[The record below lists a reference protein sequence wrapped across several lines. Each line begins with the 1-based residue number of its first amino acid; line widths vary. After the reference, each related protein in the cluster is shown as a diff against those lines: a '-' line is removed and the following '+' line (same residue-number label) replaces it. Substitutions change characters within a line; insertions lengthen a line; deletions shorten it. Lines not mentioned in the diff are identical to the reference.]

1 MVEFNLQQPR
11 YFVNMNLLGRGS
23 AKEEFIY
30 SKLIQWLKYNFVS
43 SETIMLRV
51 TILRE
56 LI

>member
-1 MVEFNLQQPR
+1 
-11 YFVNMNLLGRGS
+11 MNLLGRGS

>member
-1 MVEFNLQQPR
+1 
-11 YFVNMNLLGRGS
+11 MNLLGRDS